1 MNRKK
6 FFLLIVLFTVLYI
19 YMTSLDKIPEKI
31 VLFQNENYEISHLKG
46 TYIEGKATSIAD
58 RLWGSLTKVDS
69 KDTGISKLKLS
80 AFGGFFKK
88 DIEVSVLPT
97 RKVIVGGDTV
107 GIRLYSKGVL
117 VIGESPVQGMD
128 GIYYEPYKNSSIK
141 KGAKILKINNE
152 KVETILELVEAVA
165 NIEDNRKAI
174 VQYEQDG
181 QIHEEE
187 MNPITCFDDGR
198 KKLGLWV
205 RDGAM
210 GVGTLTFYDKQTGK
224 IGALGHG
231 ISDMD
236 LKELID
242 VDEGFLNLANII
254 SVKKGLKNEPGEI
267 RGMLNERVEIG
278 KITLNNE
285 CGIYGEYDKECDL
298 LNNRKEV
305 FVASKNEIETGPAT
319 IYCSIDG
326 DGVPKEYNINV
337 VKKSDLIGIKSK
349 GMIIEVT
356 DEELLQK
363 TGGIIQ
369 GMSGSP
375 ILQNGKFIG
384 AVTHVYVNDPTR
396 GYAIFAESMLEQ
408 LNELD
413 NKV

>member
-69 KDTGISKLKLS
+69 KDTGISRLKLS

-97 RKVIVGGDTV
+97 RKVVVGGDTV

-326 DGVPKEYNINV
+326 DGMPKEYNINV

-356 DEELLQK
+356 DEELLKK

>member
-31 VLFQNENYEISHLKG
+31 VLFQNEDYEISHLKG

-97 RKVIVGGDTV
+97 RKVVVGGDTV

-128 GIYYEPYKNSSIK
+128 GIYYEPYKNSSIR

-174 VQYEQDG
+174 IQYEQDG

-326 DGVPKEYNINV
+326 DGMPKEYNINV

-408 LNELD
+408 LNEFD